1 MNSQEIRER
10 MQNGF
15 RPFTLHLT
23 DGRHFTVPHPNFIAV
38 GKNVVVVIGE
48 DDVSR
53 TIDPLHIVSLEETV
67 GQ

>member
-1 MNSQEIRER
+1 MNSQEIRGR

-15 RPFTLHLT
+15 RPFTLHVT
-23 DGRHFTVPHPNFIAV
+23 DGRHFTVPHSDFIAV

>member
-1 MNSQEIRER
+1 MNAQEIRER

-15 RPFTLHLT
+15 RPFTLHIT
-23 DGRHFTVPHPNFIAV
+23 DGRHFTVLQPDFIAV

-53 TIDPLHIVSLEETV
+53 TIDPLDIVSLKEAV

>member
-1 MNSQEIRER
+1 VNAHEIRQR
-10 MQNGF
+10 LQNGF

-23 DGRHFTVPHPNFIAV
+23 DGRHFIVPHPDFIAV

-48 DDVSR
+48 DDASR
-53 TIDPLHIVSLEETV
+53 TIDPLHIVSLEEAV

>member
-23 DGRHFTVPHPNFIAV
+23 DGRHFTVPHPDFIAV

-53 TIDPLHIVSLEETV
+53 TIDPLRIVSLEETV